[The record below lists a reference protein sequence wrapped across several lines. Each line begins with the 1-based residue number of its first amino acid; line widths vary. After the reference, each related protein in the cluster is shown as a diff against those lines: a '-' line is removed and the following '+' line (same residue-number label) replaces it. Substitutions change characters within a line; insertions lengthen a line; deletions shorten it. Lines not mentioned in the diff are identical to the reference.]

1 MVELCASQ
9 LRMGFAG
16 PVGFDWT
23 AVRMVAHDMGIET
36 PPAFWRKIRAVE
48 NAMLA
53 VDSKRQRDAEARA
66 RAACRK

>member
-1 MVELCASQ
+1 MPGNDEAWEVVELCSSQ

-16 PVGFDWT
+16 PVGFDWN
-23 AVRMVAHDMGIET
+23 AVGRVAGDLCIDT

-53 VDSKRQRDAEARA
+53 VSSKAQN
-66 RAACRK
+66 RK